1 MKHLFVLLLFFSLG
15 LRSLAQEKAR
25 LFEDYTKCYTGFLSS
40 KGDTLWPAQFE
51 QVHVTSYN
59 EFVNDYCWV
68 AKYKGY
74 WGVIDRTGKNIIP
87 FEYEEIADGANQSEF
102 IFHKNGK
109 VGVVSRIG
117 AVVVEGTYDE
127 IEVYPFVNR
136 TYYHLKK
143 DGLVGLMN
151 EDHRLLFPPTYRHIH
166 QLDNSDET
174 NYDASNYIIAYDT
187 SGAYLIDTLGNKIIK
202 EKFHDFQHERIRLGC
217 DTWTYCFITYETEGK
232 ATLYDAKGR
241 KLSSEPYDDIYL
253 NTVYAQGCEPIGT
266 YAVCKLPK
274 GKELLN
280 VTTGKHSKVYAD
292 LTFLGNYHV
301 YSTKKIDQ
309 GKKSIRPIF
318 GILNQDLEEEP
329 IHSNYPFAMFNERGF
344 ASPNAAYFYSERED
358 SPKKVILDSSIVV
371 ITEYKKDERYTGEK
385 KGRKTYYYGLLNY
398 KTGERI
404 VPQFHQVY
412 RLELDGK
419 SYFWTLKYAHSFS
432 TTGELTI
439 YNSDLA
445 VIFKS
450 TMRNWSEHF
459 QSSYYNC
466 PDEKERMFVLQNAE
480 GKFGG
485 LNAKGEIVMPFQ
497 YAKAQDC
504 KIERAD
510 GSCPMYNWIVE
521 KDGKNG
527 VYSWKGEQL
536 LPIEYDEVRMDQSG
550 FIQMRK
556 DSLWTLLDLNFNE
569 MISNCSAIIPSL
581 KSAMNGQRVKP
592 TYRGT
597 FLDGRA
603 FFAIKDGEVYFEDEH
618 VFKKV
623 DSTFLL
629 FPLPVMSLGSQ
640 ILVRKDGKAVAHGD
654 LIANIRNSIYLVR
667 NGNDFNL
674 YAAGTVPGFEAGKF
688 LNCIKNAKIYDANHN
703 FVAIQLKNLRWG
715 AYDFS
720 TGATLVEPNYYEIK
734 PMHMSGKATK
744 DAYWGALTSS
754 LNYGVTDWN
763 LVNGKGESLFS
774 KVVDFPFSFNR
785 ANLAFF
791 ATDKKFGILDTS
803 MTILVPALYDQVIDK
818 DSTFFL
824 KKDGHWFGF
833 RRETGL
839 VDLKAEYIS
848 IDSYRNGYLLFG
860 YQGIAIINKHFNFV
874 LPYTNTETAVQT
886 LDLMKLVGNSISMK
900 TVYYPNTYFLNNS
913 SVVSRTINNRH
924 LLELAETRST
934 RYALANQNQYLTRY
948 FDNGSFHINELRE
961 LDLDIVYYNN
971 KYMSVKRV
979 KKTTYWQNFVQNSY
993 SNSGISSMK
1002 TEYTTYRI
1010 NETSYAAIEL
1020 KDLFMGKSNY
1030 IQIVDDLLTAKINKR
1045 QIFGANCVN
1054 LASILNDY
1062 RKNFYLSEEGIVFCQ
1077 PGNTYQNVV
1086 LTYKEL
1092 GL

>member
-1 MKHLFVLLLFFSLG
+1 VKQLYVLLIFIALSVH
-15 LRSLAQEKAR
+15 SQAQANAR
-25 LFEDYTKCYTGFLSS
+25 LFEDYTKCYTGFLSA
-40 KGDTLWPAQFE
+40 KGDTIWPAQFE
-51 QVHVTSYN
+51 QVHAMSYN
-59 EFVNDYCWV
+59 EFTSDYCWV

-74 WGVIDRTGKNIIP
+74 YGVIDRMGKNIVP
-87 FEYEEIADGANQSEF
+87 FAYEEIAEGANQSEF

-109 VGVVSRIG
+109 VGLVSRTG
-117 AVVVEGTYDE
+117 TVLVEGIYDE
-127 IEVYPFVNR
+127 IEIYPFDNR
-136 TYYHLKK
+136 TYYHVKK
-143 DGLVGLMN
+143 DLLVGLMN
-151 EDHRLLFPPTYRHIH
+151 EVHRLLFPLTYRQIH

-174 NYDASNYIIAYDT
+174 KYEASNYIIAYDT
-187 SGAYLIDTLGNKIIK
+187 AGAYLIDTLGNKIIK
-202 EKFHDFQHERIRLGC
+202 EKFHEIQQERIRLGC
-217 DTWTYCFITYETEGK
+217 DTWTYCFLTYDTAGN
-232 ATLYDAKGR
+232 TNIYDAKGR
-241 KLSSEPYDDIYL
+241 KLSNESYDDVYF
-253 NTVYAQGCEPIGT
+253 NTVYLNGCSTIGT
-266 YAVCKLPK
+266 YAVCKSPR

-280 VTTGKHSKVYAD
+280 VTTGQRSKVYAD

-301 YSTKKIDQ
+301 YSNKKINQ
-309 GKKSIRPIF
+309 GKKTIFPIF
-318 GILNQDLEEEP
+318 GILNQDLEELP

-344 ASPNAAYFYSERED
+344 ASPNAAYFFSEIED
-358 SPKKVILDSSIVV
+358 SPKKVILDSNVVV
-371 ITEYKKDERYTGEK
+371 ITEFKKDERYTGEK
-385 KGRKTYYYGLLNY
+385 KGRKSYYYGLLNY

-412 RLELDGK
+412 RLDLDGK
-419 SYFWTLKYAHSFS
+419 SYFWTMKYAHSFS

-450 TMRNWSEHF
+450 AMRNWSEHF

-497 YAKAQDC
+497 YAKAQAC
-504 KIERAD
+504 KIERED
-510 GSCPMYNWIVE
+510 ESCPMNNWIVE

-527 VYSWKGEQL
+527 VYSWRGKQL
-536 LPIEYDEVRMDQSG
+536 LPIEYDEVRMDQLG
-550 FIQMRK
+550 YIQLRK

-569 MISNCSAIIPSL
+569 MISKCSAIISSL

-592 TYRGT
+592 TYKGT
-597 FLDGRA
+597 FLDGQA
-603 FFAIKDGEVYFEDEH
+603 FFAIKDGEVYFEDEG

-629 FPLPVMSLGSQ
+629 FPLPLMSMGSQ
-640 ILVRKDGKAVAHGD
+640 ILVRKDGKALAQGD

-667 NGNDFNL
+667 SGSDFKL
-674 YAAGTVPGFEAGKF
+674 YAAGTVPGLDAGEF
-688 LNCIKNAKIYDANHN
+688 LNRIKNAKTYDYNQN
-703 FVAIQLKNLRWG
+703 YIAIQLKNLRWG
-715 AYDFS
+715 AYDLA

-734 PMHMSGKATK
+734 PMHMNGKARP

-803 MTILVPALYDQVIDK
+803 MTILVPAMYDQVIDK
-818 DSTFFL
+818 DSMFFL

-833 RRETGL
+833 RRETGV

-860 YQGIAIINKHFNFV
+860 YQGIAIVDKHFKFV

-886 LDLMKLVGNSISMK
+886 LDLMKLVGISITMKNVYNPNS
-900 TVYYPNTYFLNNS
+900 YYLNNS

-961 LDLDIVYYNN
+961 LDLNIVFYKNS
-971 KYMSVKRV
+971 YMSVKRE

-993 SNSGISSMK
+993 SSSGITSTK
-1002 TEYTTYRI
+1002 NEYTTYRI
-1010 NETSYAAIEL
+1010 NETSYAVIEL
-1020 KDLFMGKSNY
+1020 KDLFVGKSDY
-1030 IQIVDDLLTAKINKR
+1030 IKIVDDLLTTKINKR
-1045 QIFGANCVN
+1045 QLFGANCVN
-1054 LASILNDY
+1054 LATILSDY
-1062 RKNFYLSEEGIVFCQ
+1062 RKNFYLSEDGIVFCQ
-1077 PGNTYQNVV
+1077 PGKAHQSIV

>member
-1 MKHLFVLLLFFSLG
+1 M
-15 LRSLAQEKAR
+15 AQEKAR
-25 LFEDYTKCYTGFLSS
+25 LFEDYTKCYTGFLSA

-59 EFVNDYCWV
+59 EFLNDYCWV

-74 WGVIDRTGKNIIP
+74 WGVLDRSGKNIIP
-87 FEYEEIADGANQSEF
+87 FEYEEIAEGANQSEF

-151 EDHRLLFPPTYRHIH
+151 EEHRLLFSPRYMHIE
-166 QLDNSDET
+166 LLGNPDASK
-174 NYDASNYIIAYDT
+174 YDGSNYIIAYDT
-187 SGAYLIDTLGNKIIK
+187 IGAYLIDTLGNKVIK
-202 EKFHDFQHERIRLGC
+202 EQFHEIRQERVRVGC
-217 DTWTYCFITYETEGK
+217 DTWTYCFLTYEPAGK
-232 ATLYDAKGR
+232 TTIYDAKGR
-241 KLSSEPYDDIYL
+241 KLISETFDDVYF
-253 NTVYAQGCEPIGT
+253 NTVYGEGCSTIGT
-266 YAVCKLPK
+266 YAFCKSAK

-280 VTTGKHSKVYAD
+280 VITGQRSKVYAD
-292 LTFLGNYHV
+292 LTFLGNYHL
-301 YSTKKIDQ
+301 YSNKKINQ
-309 GKKSIRPIF
+309 GKKTIRPIF
-318 GILNQDLEEEP
+318 GILNQDLEEVP

-344 ASPNAAYFYSERED
+344 ASPNAAYFFAEIED

-385 KGRKTYYYGLLNY
+385 KGRKSNYYGLLNY

-419 SYFWTLKYAHSFS
+419 SYFWTIRYNHSFS
-432 TTGELTI
+432 TSGELTI
-439 YNSDLA
+439 YTADLK
-445 VIFKS
+445 VVFKS
-450 TMRNWSEHF
+450 TISNWSEYF

-466 PDEKERMFVLQNAE
+466 PEEIQRMFVLQNGE

-485 LNAKGEIVMPFQ
+485 LNAKGEILMPFEYSAVQ
-497 YAKAQDC
+497 PRS
-504 KIERAD
+504 IEQEE
-510 GSCPMYNWIVE
+510 GSCPMSNWIVTKE
-521 KDGKNG
+521 GKSG
-527 VYSWKGEQL
+527 VYSWKGKQI
-536 LPIEYDEVRMDQSG
+536 LPSVYDEVRIDQLG
-550 FIQMRK
+550 YIQLRK
-556 DSLWTLLDLNFNE
+556 DSLWSLLDLNFNE
-569 MISNCSAIIPSL
+569 KISNCSMIIPSI
-581 KSAMNGQRVKP
+581 KSAMRLQRVKP
-592 TYRGT
+592 IYSGS
-597 FLDGRA
+597 FLDGRM
-603 FFAIKDGEVYFEDEH
+603 FFAIKDGYLYFEEDNE
-618 VFKKV
+618 FKKV
-623 DSTFLL
+623 DSTVLV
-629 FPLPVMSLGSQ
+629 FPLPLMVLNTQ
-640 ILVRKDGKAVAHGD
+640 VLIRKDGSVVDQGN
-654 LIANIRNSIYLVR
+654 LVELIRNSIYIVR
-667 NGNDFNL
+667 KNADFYL
-674 YAAGTVPGFEAGKF
+674 YAAGTVPDVEAGKL
-688 LNCIKNAKIYDANHN
+688 LNHVQKAKNYSYNP
-703 FVAIQLKNLRWG
+703 VYLEIQLKNQRRG
-715 AYDFS
+715 AYDLV
-720 TGATLVEPNYYEIK
+720 TGETLLEPNYYEIQLLNSNGK
-734 PMHMSGKATK
+734 PVN

-754 LNYGVTDWN
+754 LNYGETDWN
-763 LVNGKGESLFS
+763 LVNGKGKSLFS

-818 DSTFFL
+818 DSMFFL

-833 RRETGL
+833 RRETGV
-839 VDLKAEYIS
+839 VDLMAEYIS
-848 IDSYRNGYLLFG
+848 IDSYRNGYVLFG
-860 YQGIAIINKHFNFV
+860 YQGIAIVDKRFNFV
-874 LPYTNTETAVQT
+874 LPYINTETAVQT

-961 LDLDIVYYNN
+961 LDLDIVFYNN

-993 SNSGISSMK
+993 STSGNTSIK

-1045 QIFGANCVN
+1045 QLFGANCVN

-1077 PGNTYQNVV
+1077 PGNTYQNIV

-1092 GL
+1092 GI